1 MFTFECL
8 NHRAK
13 LILASWEASGFDLR
27 DFYVRE
33 EDGYTNIHCKHDYL
47 HYKSEEV
54 NILTKALNGFKTTS
68 AEPYYFTNQNGYS
81 SWRYY
86 LPDGTQKSGQDETS
100 QPLNWPQQIERY
112 RVALLLQA
120 TG

>member
-33 EDGYTNIHCKHDYL
+33 ENGYTNVHCKYDYC
-47 HYKSEEV
+47 HYKEAEV
-54 NILTKALNGFKTTS
+54 TELLRAISYLSGKS
-68 AEPYYFTNQNGYS
+68 VEPYFFTNNNGYT

-86 LPDGTQKSGQDETS
+86 RSDGTRYASSGDA
-100 QPLNWPQQIERY
+100 PPPFNWPQQIERY
-112 RVALLLQA
+112 RVALLFQA

>member
-13 LILASWEASGFDLR
+13 LVLASWEASGFDLR

-33 EDGYTNIHCKHDYL
+33 EDGYTNIYCRHDYL

-54 NILTKALNGFKTTS
+54 TTLLNSLSKLTAKS
-68 AEPYYFTNQNGYS
+68 IEPYFFTNNNGHLS
-81 SWRYY
+81 CRYY
-86 LPDGTQKSGQDETS
+86 HPNGVYENMSGDTLK
-100 QPLNWPQQIERY
+100 PFNWPQQIERY